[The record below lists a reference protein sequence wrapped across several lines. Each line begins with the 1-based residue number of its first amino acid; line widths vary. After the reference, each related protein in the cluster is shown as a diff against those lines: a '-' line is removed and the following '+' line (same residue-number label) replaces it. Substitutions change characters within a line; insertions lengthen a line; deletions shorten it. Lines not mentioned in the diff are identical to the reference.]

1 MKQSFLSAY
10 VLVDYCACI
19 TNLTTFIYIFKTF
32 NIKYHVFTLVFL
44 DSLISSVC
52 SILSALLDT
61 LFWADVIRTS
71 YLLCHLTFVSSYLPY
86 CLGALLTLLVASVRY
101 ILAKK
106 AAKNIKPSNEKVSA
120 IAIGIFVSILT
131 AILGTI
137 LIHALLN
144 MQIATFIDICSGQ
157 VTKPRIFATIMFL
170 NIPNAC
176 NISAL
181 LTDIQMIRFLKKVMF
196 YPQYKNSKNLQKAGK
211 IFLVLT
217 IGLYI

>member
-32 NIKYHVFTLVFL
+32 NIKTHVFTLVFL

-52 SILSALLDT
+52 SILSAILDT
-61 LFWADVIRTS
+61 FFWADIIQPN
-71 YLLCHLTFVSSYLPY
+71 YFLCHLTFLTSYLPN
-86 CLGALLTLLVASVRY
+86 CLGAVFTLLVTSVRY

-106 AAKNIKPSNEKVSA
+106 AAKNIKPSNKKVST
-120 IAIGIFVSILT
+120 ITIGIFSSILT
-131 AILGTI
+131 AILVIYLT
-137 LIHALLN
+137 HALLN
-144 MQIATFIDICSGQ
+144 MQFASFINICSGQ
-157 VTKPRIFATIMFL
+157 VLQRRILATTLFL

-196 YPQYKNSKNLQKAGK
+196 SPQHQNSKAGEL
-211 IFLVLT
+211 F
-217 IGLYI
+217 